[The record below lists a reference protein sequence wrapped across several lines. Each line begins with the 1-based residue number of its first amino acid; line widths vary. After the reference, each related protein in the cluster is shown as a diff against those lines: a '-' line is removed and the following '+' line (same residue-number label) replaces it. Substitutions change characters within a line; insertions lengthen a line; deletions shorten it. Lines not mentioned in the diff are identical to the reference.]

1 MKMNLLMLASLLTL
15 VMVFFLSGG
24 DSFSFVMKGCN
35 RRRSSGINTAWHFDS
50 HEEITNT
57 NKNFLFHTKL
67 YHSPHSASSS
77 TTSSLSSKSS
87 SSTTS
92 SLSSKS
98 SSSTTSS
105 LSSKSTS
112 SSSSKF
118 HRDLTKLVV
127 SFMVSTSVLTGTMPK
142 HSIAAGGSTGSPVL
156 EAKIK
161 QLETSSTRGEVV
173 QSLADL
179 FEVSGQNTL
188 KARTKYKYRIVKA
201 INDQRTKLTNDKVEW
216 DEALR
221 YESGELKRRVD
232 PFRTVDLKGYL
243 QVAPIVGGVAYL
255 GALFVQQALPE
266 LFIFAYPLAVII
278 FTAPIVFIV
287 VFG

>member
-1 MKMNLLMLASLLTL
+1 MLASLLTL
-15 VMVFFLSGG
+15 LMVFFLSGG
-24 DSFSFVMKGCN
+24 DSFRFVTKGCN
-35 RRRSSGINTAWHFDS
+35 RRRSSGINTAWHFDC
-50 HEEITNT
+50 HGEINDP

-67 YHSPHSASSS
+67 FHSSNSASSS
-77 TTSSLSSKSS
+77 TTSSLSSES
-87 SSTTS
+87 
-92 SLSSKS
+92 
-98 SSSTTSS
+98 
-105 LSSKSTS
+105 S

-118 HRDLTKLVV
+118 RRDLIKLVV

-142 HSIAAGGSTGSPVL
+142 HSIAAGGNAGSSAL

-243 QVAPIVGGVAYL
+243 QVAPVVGGVGYL